1 MISAYCCCLGD
12 ESEAAAEVPLAQV
25 LPDKHE
31 AADLF
36 AAMDGH
42 APEVG
47 FFVVPLDMG
56 MQPKPLGLDVD
67 NLDSRGSL
75 ITGIHE
81 GLIDVHNLNHP
92 QQAVR
97 PFDSIIGL
105 NGTCGPISQLLRVKM
120 SSLPAEPVAAAP
132 RLMLGILRPD
142 RRKVRL
148 VKPGELGVQLK
159 YTNSSTGIVVSH
171 ISEHGLIADWN
182 ASHPETSVC
191 PGDRI
196 IEINGRVLNG
206 REMLEHI
213 RREVELEMTV
223 LHYPDTDRSSLEL
236 SRFQR
241 LKP

>member
-12 ESEAAAEVPLAQV
+12 ESEHAAEVPLAQV

-36 AAMDGH
+36 AATEGH

-47 FFVVPLDMG
+47 FFVVALDMG
-56 MQPKPLGLDVD
+56 LQPKPLGLDVD

-75 ITGIHE
+75 ITGIHD

-97 PFDSIIGL
+97 PFDSIVGL
-105 NGTCGPISQLLRVKM
+105 NGTCGQISQLLRVKM

-159 YTNSSTGIVVSH
+159 YTNSSTGIVISH
-171 ISEHGLIADWN
+171 ISEQGLIADWN
-182 ASHPETSVC
+182 ASHPDASVC

-196 IEINGRVLNG
+196 VEINGRMLTG
-206 REMLEHI
+206 RVMLEHI

-223 LHYPDTDRSSLEL
+223 LHYPDTDRSLEL

-241 LKP
+241 LKS